1 MPSPAPALIESSDG
15 EASGL
20 RVIVCRS
27 SPLTANTAPTNSAV
41 RMRGRRTSSTT
52 R

>member
-27 SPLTANTAPTNSAV
+27 SPLTANTAPTRIAV
-41 RMRGRRTSSTT
+41 IRRGSRTSSTT